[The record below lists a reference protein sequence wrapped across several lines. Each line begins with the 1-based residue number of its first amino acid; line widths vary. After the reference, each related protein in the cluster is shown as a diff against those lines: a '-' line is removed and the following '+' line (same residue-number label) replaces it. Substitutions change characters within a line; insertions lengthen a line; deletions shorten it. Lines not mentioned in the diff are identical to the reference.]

1 MLGHPSFV
9 RASTEGGRYWE
20 TYDASVVAL
29 VRVLGCWRASNLP
42 SPCFLKVCDFN
53 GDEVVCFDTDL
64 EVLILERISPVADRY
79 WAFTE
84 MQLGI
89 APQMDGMLKTEPV
102 YRF

>member
-1 MLGHPSFV
+1 M
-9 RASTEGGRYWE
+9 
-20 TYDASVVAL
+20 
-29 VRVLGCWRASNLP
+29 
-42 SPCFLKVCDFN
+42 
-53 GDEVVCFDTDL
+53 CFDTDL

-89 APQMDGMLKTEPV
+89 ARQMDGMLKTEPV